1 VQRELDVNA
10 LEKRAKVLWDD
21 DRSLSPVKQEYLEAV
36 SRTGATA
43 RLAALEAF
51 LDAHGEPAPGADAD
65 EQLLPELARRTADR
79 LRAGAQR
86 EQEHDPARAA
96 ALLDEAA
103 GLDAEA
109 LGTADA
115 ADRDRL
121 TARARRLRRS
131 VVTIFD
137 DDPHAREQVAAAKRA
152 LAADAAADAA
162 AGAAD
167 GGDAAAAPAA
177 STSPAAPAADTGIPA
192 TAADAPTPAASTGP
206 ASPPTTGPTPSPR
219 SPSGTTPDALD

>member
-1 VQRELDVNA
+1 MRRVQRELDINA
-10 LEKRAKVLWDD
+10 LEKRVKVLWDD

-51 LDAHGEPAPGADAD
+51 LDAHGEPASGADAD

-79 LRAGAQR
+79 LRAGALR

-152 LAADAAADAA
+152 LAADAAA
-162 AGAAD
+162 GAAD
-167 GGDAAAAPAA
+167 GSDAAAAPAA
-177 STSPAAPAADTGIPA
+177 PTSP
-192 TAADAPTPAASTGP
+192 ASTGP